1 MSGSVHRLNKAWA
14 QRILPLCLC
23 GFVGIALVV
32 PVAVPASA
40 QSNDVL
46 NRIKRIENDVDTL
59 NRAVYKGEK
68 PPTPIADGASGEAD
82 ALLQNRMNQIEKD
95 VRALTG
101 KFEEQDHATR
111 QLQQKIDML
120 EARLNAP
127 QPQAAA
133 TNPAIQQPM
142 NNTDTNVIPPTM
154 ADGTPAVI
162 APSPVAADDPALN
175 VTGAETGAAATDAAG
190 LYEQGFGQIKAQQY
204 PQAETSFS
212 EFIKKYPT
220 HALAPNALYW
230 LGETYY
236 VRGEF
241 DKASRTFAEAYQKYP
256 NGPKG
261 ADNLLKL
268 GLSLAGKGEKDN
280 ACLALGQ
287 LKKEYPKGPEPVLKR
302 GEQEMKTLGC
312 P

>member
-1 MSGSVHRLNKAWA
+1 M
-14 QRILPLCLC
+14 CLC
-23 GFVGIALVV
+23 GFVCLGMAV
-32 PVAVPASA
+32 PLAVPAAA

-46 NRIKRIENDVDTL
+46 NRLKRIETDVETL

-68 PPTPIADGASGEAD
+68 PPAAAAGSSSSEGEAI
-82 ALLQNRMNQIEKD
+82 LQNRLNQIERD
-95 VRALTG
+95 LRNLTG
-101 KFEEQDHATR
+101 KLEEQDHATR

-127 QPQAAA
+127 PPQAAA
-133 TNPAIQQPM
+133 QDTIPAPAAAA
-142 NNTDTNVIPPTM
+142 DPAVIPPMM

-162 APSPVAADDPALN
+162 PSAQAPVADDII
-175 VTGAETGAAATDAAG
+175 TGAETGVAATDAAG

-204 PQAETSFS
+204 AQAETSFAS
-212 EFIKKYPT
+212 FIQQYPT

-236 VRGEF
+236 VRGDF

-280 ACLALGQ
+280 ACIALAQ
-287 LKKEYPKGPEPVLKR
+287 LRKEYPKGPEPVLKR
-302 GEQEMKTLGC
+302 GEQEMSSLGC
-312 P
+312 S

>member
-1 MSGSVHRLNKAWA
+1 MSGSVHRFSKAWA
-14 QRILPLCLC
+14 QRVIPLCLC
-23 GFVGIALVV
+23 GFVGISMMMPLVT
-32 PVAVPASA
+32 PAFA

-68 PPTPIADGASGEAD
+68 PPTAMGDSGSSEAE
-82 ALLQNRMNQIEKD
+82 ALLQNRINQIEKD
-95 VRALTG
+95 VRTLTG

-133 TNPAIQQPM
+133 PATTPAPLNPA
-142 NNTDTNVIPPTM
+142 DADVIPPTM
-154 ADGTPAVI
+154 ADG
-162 APSPVAADDPALN
+162 SPVVIPPSQPVTDDPALN
-175 VTGAETGAAATDAAG
+175 VTGAETGVAATDAAG

-302 GEQEMKTLGC
+302 GEQEMSSLGC
-312 P
+312 